1 MAMQTLI
8 IETPVLYDTKFYS
21 YGFRDSDVNHE
32 EQLEFQQL
40 KLEWTLLSVRAR
52 ELLAFYT
59 GPEYIAAAQVYKPQQ
74 SLSSRQT
81 QSSRIKT
88 TREQQCSNPFLV

>member
-1 MAMQTLI
+1 MLGYINFGLISAMAMQTLI

-40 KLEWTLLSVRAR
+40 KLE
-52 ELLAFYT
+52 
-59 GPEYIAAAQVYKPQQ
+59 
-74 SLSSRQT
+74 
-81 QSSRIKT
+81 
-88 TREQQCSNPFLV
+88 